1 MKITASSGIIL
12 ADQQFPNDNPILLT
26 QVEKYMASRKWDYLI
41 YLGDGLDMDAIS
53 HHAKEGRNFRALE
66 GKRLKKDYAD
76 YAKILRRHRAI
87 VGPKC
92 KIVYFLG
99 NHEEWAERFVD
110 ENPGIEGMIEPRYCL
125 PFDELD
131 IEVIDYRMFKKI
143 GKILFL
149 HGDQDKG
156 FPPKHHAMKYVEL
169 YNRNI
174 VYGDKHTLQ
183 VFTRISPRG
192 IDDTHTAY
200 AIPCL
205 ADTRPKWNRDKPT
218 AWINGFGVFYVTE
231 KRFLVIPIVAV
242 HNGFI
247 SPEGEL
253 YEP

>member
-1 MKITASSGIIL
+1 MKASAGIIL
-12 ADQQFPNDNPILLT
+12 ADQQFPNDNPVLLNN
-26 QVEKYMASRKWDYLI
+26 VEKYMASRQWDFLI

-53 HHAKEGRNFRALE
+53 HHAFEAGDRRSTEN
-66 GKRLKKDYAD
+66 KRLKKDYEA
-76 YAKILRRHRAI
+76 YAKILRRHRKI

-99 NHEEWAERFVD
+99 NHEEWAERMVD
-110 ENPGIEGMIEPRYCL
+110 KFPGIEGMIEPKACL
-125 PFDELD
+125 PFEELN

-156 FPPKHHAMKYVEL
+156 AYGSIYHTRKYVEL

-183 VFTRISPRG
+183 VFTRISPAG
-192 IDDTHTAY
+192 MQETHTAY

-205 ADTRPKWNRDKPT
+205 ADIRPKWNRNKPT
-218 AWINGFGVFYVTE
+218 AWMNGFGVFFVTE
-231 KRFLVIPIVAV
+231 QRFTILPIVAIN
-242 HNGFI
+242 NGFI
-247 SPEGEL
+247 APSGVL
-253 YEP
+253 YE